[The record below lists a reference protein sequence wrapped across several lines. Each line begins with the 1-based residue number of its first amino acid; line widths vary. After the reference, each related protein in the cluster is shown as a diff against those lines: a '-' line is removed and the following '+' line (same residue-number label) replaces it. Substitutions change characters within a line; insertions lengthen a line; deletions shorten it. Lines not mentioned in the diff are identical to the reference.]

1 MRKTEKYNI
10 NKQIRAPKVRITGEN
25 IESKI
30 VDIKEAL
37 NIALSKG
44 LDLVEIVPNSNPPVC
59 KIIDFKKFLYEKKQ
73 KDKEMQKSQRKNAAK
88 IKEIRLTYNTGEH
101 DFNFKLKH
109 AINFL
114 EKGDKVKAT
123 IFFSGREI
131 TFKEQGEL
139 LLLKF
144 VDELKDI
151 GKPENLP
158 KLENKRMWI
167 IIYPNKK

>member
-10 NKQIRAPKVRITGEN
+10 NKQIRSPKVRITGDD

-37 NIALSKG
+37 NIAHSKN

-59 KIIDFKKFLYEKKQ
+59 KIIDFKKFLYEKKL
-73 KDKEMQKSQRKNAAK
+73 KEKEMEKSQRKNASK

-101 DFNFKLKH
+101 DLNFKLKH

-144 VDELKDI
+144 VDELKEI

-158 KLENKRMWI
+158 KLENKKMWI
-167 IIYPNKK
+167 IISPK